1 MYFLALDFEI
11 ELKRDYRP
19 PVTKEIY
26 HVNVTHAI
34 MLSALDQFLMGTI
47 TDFAD
52 WGDCVDADKKTK

>member
-34 MLSALDQFLMGTI
+34 MLSALDQFLMRTI

-52 WGDCVDADKKTK
+52 